1 MMKKKSKE
9 AYENTT
15 VTRNGVKTRE
25 TLKEGNPLDPRY
37 KFSPN
42 VVGLSVGVTLNLGD
56 FQSLR
61 VDCWVSQ
68 EVHEGEDRQVIVND
82 LTKELQDNI
91 NYVCDKF
98 TEE

>member
-1 MMKKKSKE
+1 MEENKNLE
-9 AYENTT
+9 LENTT
-15 VTRNGVKTRE
+15 VEKNKE
-25 TLKEGNPLDPRY
+25 KLKEGNPVN
-37 KFSPN
+37 KFAPN
-42 VVGLSVGVTLNLGD
+42 VVGLSVGVTINLGD

-61 VDCWVSQ
+61 VDCWISQ

>member
-15 VTRNGVKTRE
+15 VTKNKE
-25 TLKEGNPLDPRY
+25 TLKEGNPLN
-37 KFSPN
+37 KFTPN

-56 FQSLR
+56 YQSLR
-61 VDCWVSQ
+61 VDCWISQ

>member
-15 VTRNGVKTRE
+15 VTKGRNKEVI
-25 TLKEGNPLDPRY
+25 KEGNPVS
-37 KFSPN
+37 KFTPN
-42 VVGLSVGVTLNLGD
+42 VVGLSVGVTINLGD

-61 VDCWVSQ
+61 VDCWISQ

>member
-25 TLKEGNPLDPRY
+25 TLKEGNPVT
-37 KFSPN
+37 KFTPN

-61 VDCWVSQ
+61 VDCWISQ
-68 EVHEGEDRQVIVND
+68 EAHEGEDRQEIIND

-91 NYVCDKF
+91 SYVCDKF